1 MVNKELLD
9 TFGNFRAVPSTNA
22 PDYDC
27 WLGLIQMTDLIYVD
41 QPLFYF
47 DDNHGDGRNW

>member
-1 MVNKELLD
+1 
-9 TFGNFRAVPSTNA
+9 
-22 PDYDC
+22 
-27 WLGLIQMTDLIYVD
+27 LIKITDLIYVD